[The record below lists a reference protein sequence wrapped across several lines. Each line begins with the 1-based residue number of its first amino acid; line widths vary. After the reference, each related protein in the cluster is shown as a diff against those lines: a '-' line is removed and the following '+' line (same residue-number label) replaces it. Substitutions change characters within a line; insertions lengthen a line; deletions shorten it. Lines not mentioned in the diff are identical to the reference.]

1 MKTFKNKKEFT
12 DWVETI
18 HLQNANGRE
27 SSEEMFRLGVEAT
40 LEELLSP
47 EALESFEKGA
57 ALKTPILVI
66 LSEECP
72 NAPCCPNLKHGILE
86 CACCNWSEI

>member
-1 MKTFKNKKEFT
+1 MKTFKNKKEFI

-18 HLQNANGRE
+18 HLQNASGRE

-47 EALESFEKGA
+47 EALERFEKGTEF
-57 ALKTPILVI
+57 KTPILSGDFI
-66 LSEECP
+66 ECP
-72 NAPCCPNLKHGILE
+72 DAPCCPNLKHGILE
-86 CACCNWSEI
+86 CTCCNWSEI